1 MQGSSSSLAS
11 ALVLSALIS
20 LSLPAFGEGQA
31 GGSGNPDAA
40 GSTSADFFSTPDSS
54 QLPGFTKA
62 KEGGDGLRN
71 KLLGNKKD
79 GIPDWQ
85 QVKMIPSL
93 SREQRKELQQI
104 YRSAKGEIKPMLDEM
119 KAMRTQFGEN
129 KQAALKDPATRQ
141 KLRQMREQLLAKRQ
155 SVWETAK
162 GKLSV
167 QQIEELELMRKGQ
180 LMPASLNENGSES
193 TGMPRSGA
201 HDEMQ
206 AR

>member
-1 MQGSSSSLAS
+1 MQGPSSLAI
-11 ALVLSALIS
+11 ALSLSALTILGLVS
-20 LSLPAFGEGQA
+20 PAFGEGK
-31 GGSGNPDAA
+31 SGNIGNV
-40 GSTSADFFSTPDSS
+40 GSVDGDFFSTPDSS
-54 QLPGFTKA
+54 QQPGFTKA

-93 SREQRKELQQI
+93 SREQRKELQEI
-104 YRSAKGEIKPMLDEM
+104 YQSAKGQIKPMLDEM

-141 KLRQMREQLLAKRQ
+141 KLRQMREHLLAKRQ
-155 SVWETAK
+155 AVWETAK
-162 GKLSV
+162 AKLSP

-180 LMPASLNENGSES
+180 LMPASLNQSGSDQS
-193 TGMPRSGA
+193 AGMPRPETR
-201 HDEMQ
+201 DEMQ
-206 AR
+206 AP